1 MGGCIGNFW
10 KKNGALFK
18 RAIVGP
24 PPIQSLID
32 RQGGSQKVL
41 KETLANGDPQGHL
54 KLVGAVL
61 FDWVYQTV
69 KDSHGVRME
78 ELLAILASVGGHG
91 CILGALDTHFKNGGN
106 TPENGLKIFT
116 GNDGVP
122 YYFGDLPNRAL
133 LESPESLISLTLA
146 AAQGRGGNVSLEKV
160 HDAMRHV
167 VETIGTPSFG
177 IPRIVEN
184 HQPYDHPFKYI
195 RNYAPAL
202 FKIIREYGVSLD
214 LSASAF
220 GFAIYKAIAMVDRS
234 LDPTTA
240 ADIVTECA
248 IPAAKID
255 PARFPHFR
263 EVMTP

>member
-106 TPENGLKIFT
+106 
-116 GNDGVP
+116 
-122 YYFGDLPNRAL
+122 
-133 LESPESLISLTLA
+133 LISLTLA